1 MIALP
6 IPTPE
11 GVSPLVNIVFGI
23 VATVAFIVIVLQAV
37 RYFRRSAGDD
47 RTGDDRT
54 GDDRTGADRKDDDR
68 KHDDS

>member
-23 VATVAFIVIVLQAV
+23 VATVAF
-37 RYFRRSAGDD
+37 
-47 RTGDDRT
+47 
-54 GDDRTGADRKDDDR
+54 
-68 KHDDS
+68 